1 MWDPEQYARF
11 AGERGRP
18 FVELLNRVD
27 LQSPRRVVD
36 LGCGP
41 GNLTAMLAD
50 RWPDATVVGIDSSPE
65 MISAASSIDGVT
77 FRLDD
82 ITGFRPDPDTDLLIS
97 NAALQWVP
105 GHAELLRSWATALPH
120 GAWMAWQVPG
130 NLDSPSHAILRDLSS
145 TARWSPLVGS
155 MVLPPDAVRSPA
167 AYASLLIEGGFVP
180 DVWESTYI
188 HVLAG
193 ADPVLE
199 WVRGTALRP
208 VLAALSPADAAD
220 FEAEYAPRLRETYPA
235 GPGGTLFPFR
245 RIFCVGRKA

>member
-36 LGCGP
+36 LGCGL

-65 MISAASSIDGVT
+65 MISAASSVDGVT

-82 ITGFRPDPDTDLLIS
+82 ITAFRPDPDTDLLIS

-105 GHAELLRSWATALPH
+105 GHAELLRSWAAALPP

-130 NLDSPSHAILRDLSS
+130 NLDSPSHAMLRDLSS

-155 MVLPPDAVRSPA
+155 TVLPPDAVRSPA
-167 AYASLLIEGGFVP
+167 SVRVI
-180 DVWESTYI
+180 
-188 HVLAG
+188 
-193 ADPVLE
+193 AD
-199 WVRGTALRP
+199 RGRLRP
-208 VLAALSPADAAD
+208 RRLGDHVHPCAGRCRSGPRVGSRHRPATRA
-220 FEAEYAPRLRETYPA
+220 RGSVA
-235 GPGGTLFPFR
+235 GR
-245 RIFCVGRKA
+245 RR

>member
-27 LQSPRRVVD
+27 LRSPRRVVD

-50 RWPDATVVGIDSSPE
+50 RWSDATVVGIDSSPE

-82 ITGFRPDPDTDLLIS
+82 MTAFRPDPDTDLLIS

-105 GHAELLRSWATALPH
+105 GHAELLRSWAATLPP
-120 GAWMAWQVPG
+120 GASCSRRCHRPTP
-130 NLDSPSHAILRDLSS
+130 LTSRPSMRRGCGKRIPPA
-145 TARWSPLVGS
+145 LVG
-155 MVLPPDAVRSPA
+155 RS
-167 AYASLLIEGGFVP
+167 SRFGGFSAS
-180 DVWESTYI
+180 DE
-188 HVLAG
+188 
-193 ADPVLE
+193 
-199 WVRGTALRP
+199 R
-208 VLAALSPADAAD
+208 
-220 FEAEYAPRLRETYPA
+220 
-235 GPGGTLFPFR
+235 
-245 RIFCVGRKA
+245 

>member
-82 ITGFRPDPDTDLLIS
+82 ITAFRPDPDTDLLIS

-105 GHAELLRSWATALPH
+105 GHAELLRSWAAALPP

-145 TARWSPLVGS
+145 APRWSPLVGS
-155 MVLPPDAVRSPA
+155 AVLRPDAVRSTA
-167 AYASLLIEGGFVP
+167 AYASLLIEAGFVP
-180 DVWESTYI
+180 DVWETTYL

-235 GPGGTLFPFR
+235 GPSGTLFPFR
-245 RIFCVGRKA
+245 RIFCVGRKV

>member
-1 MWDPEQYARF
+1 
-11 AGERGRP
+11 
-18 FVELLNRVD
+18 
-27 LQSPRRVVD
+27 
-36 LGCGP
+36 
-41 GNLTAMLAD
+41 
-50 RWPDATVVGIDSSPE
+50 
-65 MISAASSIDGVT
+65 MISAASSVDGVT

-82 ITGFRPDPDTDLLIS
+82 IASFRPDPDTDLLIS

-105 GHAELLRSWATALPH
+105 GHEELLRSWAAALPE

-130 NLDSPSHAILRDLSS
+130 NLDSPSHSLLRGLTS
-145 TARWSPLVGS
+145 TDRWSPFVGS
-155 MVLPPDAVRSPA
+155 TVLPPDAVRSPA
-167 AYASLLIEGGFVP
+167 TYASLLIECGLVP
-180 DVWESTYI
+180 DVWETTYI

-220 FEAEYAPRLRETYPA
+220 FEAEYAPQLREAYPA

-245 RIFCVGRKA
+245 RIFCVGRKS